1 MSPEERA
8 LLIADIQNAIKGATV
23 LTDEEHQWVKM
34 AIKRE
39 AQAIDLRQAIIEKTI
54 TGLVWMCLV
63 GLGTLVV
70 GWATQHGF
78 KP

>member
-1 MSPEERA
+1 M
-8 LLIADIQNAIKGATV
+8 G
-23 LTDEEHQWVKM
+23 KM